1 MEVTKRNHKKGK
13 EKKKKKT
20 SSGNLTSII
29 YDKFI
34 LEIWYQDS
42 TVLVEIT

>member
-1 MEVTKRNHKKGK
+1 MEVTKRNHKI
-13 EKKKKKT
+13 KKKIIKKI

-29 YDKFI
+29 YGKFI